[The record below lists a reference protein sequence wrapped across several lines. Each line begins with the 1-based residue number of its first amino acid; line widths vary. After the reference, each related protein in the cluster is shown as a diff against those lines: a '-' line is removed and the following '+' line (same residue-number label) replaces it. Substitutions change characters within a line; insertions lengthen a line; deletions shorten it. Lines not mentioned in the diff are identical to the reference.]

1 MEPISTWENS
11 DLPVLEAI
19 LSLQET
25 RNPGQPI
32 TLDEVE
38 DVTGFERGAV
48 SRSIGRLAQ
57 EHVQAKNTSAMGVG
71 VTDWVIQD
79 TTPRGLRA
87 AGVWPIE
94 DDAARAL
101 IRALDEEI
109 EEVPEGSPKSN
120 KLKALRESA
129 QNVGENTLAAV
140 LAGAMKYGFGF

>member
-57 EHVQAKNTSAMGVG
+57 EHVQAKPQSTDGLSAG
-71 VTDWVIQD
+71 W
-79 TTPRGLRA
+79 LR
-87 AGVWPIE
+87 V
-94 DDAARAL
+94 
-101 IRALDEEI
+101 
-109 EEVPEGSPKSN
+109 
-120 KLKALRESA
+120 
-129 QNVGENTLAAV
+129 
-140 LAGAMKYGFGF
+140 